1 MDGSTELSG
10 PGHPVQGGVLG
21 TVAGV
26 IGVGTDLVEVERIRA
41 ALGRRDGLRQ
51 RLFTDGEW
59 DYAARH
65 RDPMPHLAARF
76 AAKESV
82 MKALGHGMDQ
92 MAFSEIEVLRDDAGR
107 PTVRLAGRAA
117 RIAADAGVADPGPT
131 TFGGIALAHNVR
143 SRAEVDEVIRTAEA
157 AGATIT
163 RAPAETFYGGYA
175 GCFAAPD
182 GHQWEI
188 TFIDE
193 SKVPTDDEGNA

>member
-1 MDGSTELSG
+1 MDGSTELPA
-10 PGHPVQGGVLG
+10 PGHPGQDGVLV
-21 TVAGV
+21 TAPGV

-117 RIAADAGVADPGPT
+117 RIAADAGVERWQLSLTHTASLAQAVA
-131 TFGGIALAHNVR
+131 IAL
-143 SRAEVDEVIRTAEA
+143 
-157 AGATIT
+157 
-163 RAPAETFYGGYA
+163 GGSEQ
-175 GCFAAPD
+175 P
-182 GHQWEI
+182 
-188 TFIDE
+188 
-193 SKVPTDDEGNA
+193 